1 MKLIEVLNALI
12 PLRALTEARFTSFKK
27 SRELAILRKNVEF
40 EMDFYA
46 KEEKKIVDTYAEKN
60 ETGEPIILEGGRI
73 KLKSVEA
80 KTAFDK
86 EITDLRNTEVDDIAK
101 VELKESYFADTS
113 KIPTPY
119 ELIALEAVIEF
130 LEE

>member
-73 KLKSVEA
+73 KLKSIEA